1 MLIEIYVKRKSSMY
15 RTNSLQQ
22 KLKLFL
28 VILIPIL
35 ITQLSLYAMNFFDTV
50 MSGKFGTADLAG
62 VAIGSNLWVPIFTGI
77 NGILLALSPIVSQLV
92 GGGKEKDVPEIVR
105 QGIYLSIGLAAV
117 VTIIGFFVVDP
128 ILNRMDLEAEVAHVA
143 KFYLAALATGIIPL
157 FLFNLLR
164 CFIDALG
171 QTRTS
176 MVIILLSL
184 PLNILFN
191 YMFIFGR
198 LGMPALGGIG
208 AGIASSLTYWI
219 SSAVAVWV
227 IYRYKPFRFYAIFTN
242 WRRPSLH
249 AWWEQL
255 RIGVPIGFAIFFE
268 TSIFAAVT
276 LLMSV
281 YSTETIAA
289 HQAAINFASYLYMI
303 PLSIAMALTIAV
315 GFEIGGRRMHDA
327 KVYSYIGLSCGIA
340 ISFFAGLILY
350 TLDDTV
356 ARLYNDNPDVIA
368 LTKQFIFYAIF
379 FQFADAVGAPL
390 QGALRGY
397 KDVNITLVM
406 ALISYW
412 LIGLPSGW
420 LLAHFTDFG
429 PFGYWMGIIIG
440 LSAGAVTLYGRL
452 VFLQRKLSRQL
463 ADA

>member
-1 MLIEIYVKRKSSMY
+1 MY

-28 VILIPIL
+28 TILIPIL

-92 GGGKEKDVPEIVR
+92 GAAKEKEVPEIVR
-105 QGIYLSIGLAAV
+105 QGIYLAIGLAAA
-117 VTIIGFFVVDP
+117 VTIVGIFVVQP
-128 ILNRMDLEAEVAHVA
+128 ILNRMDLDAEVARVA
-143 KFYLAALATGIIPL
+143 KYYLASLATGIIPL
-157 FLFNLLR
+157 FIFNLLR
-164 CFIDALG
+164 CFMDALG

-176 MVIILLSL
+176 MVIILISL

-198 LGMPALGGIG
+198 LGMPAMGGIG

-227 IYRYKPFRFYAIFTN
+227 IHRYRPFRLYGIFRK
-242 WRRPSLH
+242 WGRPSMH

-281 YSTETIAA
+281 YNTETIAA

-315 GFEIGGRRMHDA
+315 GFEVGGKRHHDA
-327 KVYSYIGLSCGIA
+327 KIYAYIGLSCGIA
-340 ISFFAGLILY
+340 VSFLAGLVLY
-350 TLDDTV
+350 TLDDAV
-356 ARLYNDNPDVIA
+356 ARLYNDNPEVIT

-379 FQFADAVGAPL
+379 FQFADAIGAPL

-420 LLAHFTDFG
+420 LLANYTHFG

-440 LSAGAVTLYGRL
+440 LSAGAITLFGRL
-452 VFLQRKLSRQL
+452 VYLQRKLSSQP
-463 ADA
+463 AHE